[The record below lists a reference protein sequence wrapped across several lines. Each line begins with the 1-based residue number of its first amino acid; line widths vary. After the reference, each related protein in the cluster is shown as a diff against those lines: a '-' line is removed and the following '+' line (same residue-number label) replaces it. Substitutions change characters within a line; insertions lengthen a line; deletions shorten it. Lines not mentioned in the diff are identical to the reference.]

1 MKITV
6 GMQSPIPLLEW
17 ERGFRGSTQQAAK
30 QPRHVDM
37 TLFVFVDP
45 FARG

>member
-6 GMQSPIPLLEW
+6 GMKNLQSPIPLLEW
-17 ERGFRGSTQQAAK
+17 ERGFRGST
-30 QPRHVDM
+30 RHVDM
-37 TLFVFVDP
+37 TLFVFADP